1 MSKAQSF
8 GSRFLYAEDL
18 LIGGEFKSPKVEII
32 EVHKPGTLKSA
43 DGRTIDK
50 WTIAFNGKAKM
61 LVLCKTNVGII
72 HFLTGNNAGEGW
84 IGKEI
89 VIEARIVKAFGAETT
104 AIRVIPPVGAT
115 LRKKLIDGLGRKA
128 TFGEVSK

>member
-1 MSKAQSF
+1 MSKSQSF

-18 LIGGEFKSPKVEII
+18 LIDGEFRSPKVEIV
-32 EVHKPGTLKSA
+32 EVHEPGTLKSA

-50 WTIAFNGKAKM
+50 WSIAFNGKAKM

-72 HFLTGNNAGEGW
+72 HFLTGNPGKGW

-128 TFGEVSK
+128 IFGEVSK